1 METDE
6 FIKEAKKVHN
16 NKYEYKIDGNIVLSK
31 DKITAICPIHGEF
44 QTNAYEHIRHKRGC
58 RKCASIES
66 NKDRKLSVDKFIK
79 KAKEIHGDK
88 YDYSKV
94 KYVDNHT
101 KIIITCPVHGDFEQ
115 TPNSHLNGRGCPEC
129 SKISTANKLKYSTE
143 EFIQKAREK
152 HGNKYDYSKVEYK
165 NNKTKVC
172 IICPEHG
179 EAYITP
185 SNHLKGCGCP
195 KCRYVNMS
203 KLQMMTT
210 EEFIYKANKLHNN
223 KYDYSYTEYK
233 GYEIPVKIICPEHG
247 EFLQTP
253 DCHLHSGG
261 CPKCGSTLS
270 KSEDEILN
278 FIKEHINNEDIVTR
292 NRQILQG
299 KEIDIYLS
307 NPKIGIEYNG
317 LVWHSERFGKDKNY
331 HLDKLNKCNEKR
343 IRLIQIFEDE
353 YVYHKEIVLSKIAH
367 ILHFNLYNKKIAGR
381 KCYIKEISKSE
392 AKGFLEENHIQGYSP
407 STVYLGAFYEA
418 ELIAVMTFK
427 KLLKCKENWELNRFA
442 SKINYLCQG
451 VAGKIF
457 KYFIRKY
464 NPSTIKSFADRRW
477 TSDIGD
483 TLYTKLGFEFDS
495 YVKPTYYYIINKA
508 DKYKRSHK
516 FNFRKSILSKKYG
529 LPMDMTENEMAEK
542 LGIYKIWDCGLI
554 KYVWN
559 NSLKQ

>member
-44 QTNAYEHIRHKRGC
+44 QTNVYEHIRHKRGC

-210 EEFIYKANKLHNN
+210 ENFIDKASI
-223 KYDYSYTEYK
+223 Y
-233 GYEIPVKIICPEHG
+233 
-247 EFLQTP
+247 
-253 DCHLHSGG
+253 
-261 CPKCGSTLS
+261 

-278 FIKEHINNEDIVTR
+278 FIKEHINDKEIITR
-292 NRQILQG
+292 DRKILDG
-299 KEIDIYLS
+299 KEIDICIPDY
-307 NPKIGIEYNG
+307 KIGIEYNG
-317 LVWHSERFGKDKNY
+317 LIWHSEKFGKDKNY

-508 DKYKRSHK
+508 DKYKRFHK